1 MKRWIKNII
10 ILCVVCL
17 IGVTAA
23 IWVNVV
29 NKEEVSGETIGINI
43 VPVNSFVTEQDSED
57 NKNINFN
64 REIKNIVCWGDS
76 ITYGLGSG
84 EAFIENEDGIIDASD
99 WAYTDALAYYT
110 GMNVYNLGVCGET
123 VRVV

>member
-43 VPVNSFVTEQDSED
+43 VPVNSFVL
-57 NKNINFN
+57 N
-64 REIKNIVCWGDS
+64 RTVKIIRLS
-76 ITYGLGSG
+76 IS
-84 EAFIENEDGIIDASD
+84 IEK
-99 WAYTDALAYYT
+99 
-110 GMNVYNLGVCGET
+110 
-123 VRVV
+123 

>member
-57 NKNINFN
+57 NQSITDYRRATGFEALIGHLYLTGQYERLTELVSIGLESIEK
-64 REIKNIVCWGDS
+64 EIKEKGAEHA
-76 ITYGLGSG
+76 GK
-84 EAFIENEDGIIDASD
+84 
-99 WAYTDALAYYT
+99 
-110 GMNVYNLGVCGET
+110 
-123 VRVV
+123 

>member
-29 NKEEVSGETIGINI
+29 NKEEVSGETIGINMRTYLMQNALDI
-43 VPVNSFVTEQDSED
+43 TGKESNETDIENLLDGRVP
-57 NKNINFN
+57 
-64 REIKNIVCWGDS
+64 DS
-76 ITYGLGSG
+76 IKYDYTHLNGYGYYAYGVGVYEKGVELGY
-84 EAFIENEDGIIDASD
+84 
-99 WAYTDALAYYT
+99 W
-110 GMNVYNLGVCGET
+110 
-123 VRVV
+123 

>member
-23 IWVNVV
+23 IGVNVV

-43 VPVNSFVTEQDSED
+43 VPVNSFITEQDSED
-57 NKNINFN
+57 NQNINFN
-64 REIKNIVCWGDS
+64 REIKNIVC
-76 ITYGLGSG
+76 
-84 EAFIENEDGIIDASD
+84 
-99 WAYTDALAYYT
+99 
-110 GMNVYNLGVCGET
+110 
-123 VRVV
+123 